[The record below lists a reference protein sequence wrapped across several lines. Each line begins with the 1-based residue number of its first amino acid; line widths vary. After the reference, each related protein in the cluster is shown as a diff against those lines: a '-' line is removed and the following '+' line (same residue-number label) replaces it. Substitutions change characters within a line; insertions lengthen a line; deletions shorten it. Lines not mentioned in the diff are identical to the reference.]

1 MKTKLKLSLLDDY
14 LAISKMLVCN
24 NFSEN
29 ENLKIDCQ
37 NLLKAINSVFENKK
51 DFAFAIFKQQV
62 SDGIVAANTIQFQQ
76 NLPEQNVL
84 EQFNVLKQSVQEKI
98 NKLS

>member
-14 LAISKMLVCN
+14 LAISKMLICN
-24 NFSEN
+24 NFLQN

-37 NLLKAINSVFENKK
+37 NLLQAINSVFENKK

>member
-84 EQFNVLKQSVQEKI
+84 EQFNVLRQSVQEKI